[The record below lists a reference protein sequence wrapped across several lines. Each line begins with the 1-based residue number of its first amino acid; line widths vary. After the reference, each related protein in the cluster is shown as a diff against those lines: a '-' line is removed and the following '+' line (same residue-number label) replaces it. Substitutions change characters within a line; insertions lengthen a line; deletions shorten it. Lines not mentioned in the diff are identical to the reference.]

1 MQLFTKLII
10 SSLVIMFVSTGYAQS
25 DDVSSVDESEQLKIV
40 ALEALL
46 SSPPDRAL
54 PLVAKVL
61 AGDNSDEVK
70 SRALFVLSQIDLP
83 EAQTVLLDTAR
94 NGNGELKLQAIRMIG
109 ISGNAEALAGLTEIY
124 ATGDNDVKESVLHA
138 YMIADDSNSVYEIA
152 ANATSDEE
160 FESAVG
166 ILGAMGANDELRKLR
181 DKGGN
186 SESLIHAYAI
196 AGDVESLQV
205 LALDNSKPEQQIQAI
220 HGLGIVGGAEVNV
233 TLLEIYR
240 AADSD
245 DVKDAALHGMMVSG
259 YDEGVLELFRAS
271 QDAEEKRDLLRLL
284 VMMDSDA
291 ALVIIE
297 ETLNGNR

>member
-10 SSLVIMFVSTGYAQS
+10 SSLAIMFVSTGFAQS
-25 DDVSSVDESEQLKIV
+25 DDVDSVDESEQLKIV

-54 PLVAKVL
+54 PLVANVL

-83 EAQTVLLDTAR
+83 EAQNVLLNTAR
-94 NGNGELKLQAIRMIG
+94 NGSGELKLQAIRMIG
-109 ISGNAEALAGLTEIY
+109 ISGNAEALAGLIEIY

-160 FESAVG
+160 FESAVN

-181 DKGGN
+181 DRGGN

-196 AGDVESLQV
+196 AGDAESLQV
-205 LALDNSKPEQQIQAI
+205 LALDNSNPEQQIQAI
-220 HGLGIVGGAEVNV
+220 QGLGIVGGAEVNA

-240 AADSD
+240 ATDSD
-245 DVKDAALHGMMVSG
+245 DVKEAALHGMMVSG

-291 ALVIIE
+291 AMAIIE
-297 ETLNGNR
+297 ETLSGNR

>member
-10 SSLVIMFVSTGYAQS
+10 SSLAIMFVSTGFAQS
-25 DDVSSVDESEQLKIV
+25 DDVDSVDESEQLKIV

-54 PLVAKVL
+54 PLVANVL

-83 EAQTVLLDTAR
+83 EAQNVLLDTAR
-94 NGNGELKLQAIRMIG
+94 NGSGELKLQAIRMIG
-109 ISGNAEALAGLTEIY
+109 ISGNAEALAGLIEIY

-160 FESAVG
+160 FESAVN

-181 DKGGN
+181 DRGGN

-196 AGDVESLQV
+196 AGDAESLQV
-205 LALDNSKPEQQIQAI
+205 LALDNSNPEQQIQAI
-220 HGLGIVGGAEVNV
+220 QGLGIVGGAEVNA

-240 AADSD
+240 ATDSD
-245 DVKDAALHGMMVSG
+245 DVKEAALHGMMVSG

-291 ALVIIE
+291 AMAIIE
-297 ETLNGNR
+297 ETLSGNR

>member
-1 MQLFTKLII
+1 MQLSTKLIF
-10 SSLVIMFVSTGYAQS
+10 SSLVIMFVSTGFAQS
-25 DDVSSVDESEQLKIV
+25 DDVDSVDESEQLKIA

-83 EAQTVLLDTAR
+83 EAQSVLLDTAR
-94 NGNGELKLQAIRMIG
+94 NGSGELKLQAIRMIG
-109 ISGNAEALAGLTEIY
+109 ISGNAETLAGLTEIY

-160 FESAVG
+160 FESAIG

-196 AGDVESLQV
+196 AGDAESLQV
-205 LALDNSKPEQQIQAI
+205 LAMDNSKPEQQIQAI
-220 HGLGIVGGAEVNV
+220 HGLGIVGGAEVDA

-240 AADSD
+240 TADSEE
-245 DVKDAALHGMMVSG
+245 VKEAALHGMMIAG

>member
-1 MQLFTKLII
+1 MQLFTKLIF
-10 SSLVIMFVSTGYAQS
+10 SSLVIMFVSTVFAQS
-25 DDVSSVDESEQLKIV
+25 DEVDSVDESEQLKIV

-83 EAQTVLLDTAR
+83 EAQSVLLDTAR
-94 NGNGELKLQAIRMIG
+94 NGSGELKLQAIRMIG
-109 ISGNAEALAGLTEIY
+109 ISGNAETLAGLTEIY

-196 AGDVESLQV
+196 AGDAESLQV
-205 LALDNSKPEQQIQAI
+205 LAMDNSKPEQQIQAI
-220 HGLGIVGGAEVNV
+220 HGLGIVGGAEVDA

-240 AADSD
+240 TADSEE
-245 DVKDAALHGMMVSG
+245 VKEAALHGMMIAG

>member
-1 MQLFTKLII
+1 MQLFTKLIF
-10 SSLVIMFVSTGYAQS
+10 SSLVIMFVSTGFAQS
-25 DDVSSVDESEQLKIV
+25 DDVDSVDESEQLKIA

-54 PLVAKVL
+54 PIVAKVL

-83 EAQTVLLDTAR
+83 EAQNVLLDTAR
-94 NGNGELKLQAIRMIG
+94 NGSGELKLQAIRMIG
-109 ISGNAEALAGLTEIY
+109 ISGDAEALAGLTEIY
-124 ATGDNDVKESVLHA
+124 ATGDNDVKEGVLHA
-138 YMIADDSNSVYEIA
+138 YMIADDSDSVYEIA

-196 AGDVESLQV
+196 AGDAESLQI
-205 LALDNSKPEQQIQAI
+205 LAMDNSNPEQQIQAI
-220 HGLGIVGGAEVNV
+220 QGLGIVGGVEVNA

-240 AADSD
+240 ATDSD
-245 DVKDAALHGMMVSG
+245 DVKEAALHGMMVSG

-291 ALVIIE
+291 ALAIID
-297 ETLNGNR
+297 ETLSGNR

>member
-1 MQLFTKLII
+1 MQLFTKLIF
-10 SSLVIMFVSTGYAQS
+10 SSLVIMFVSTVFAQS
-25 DDVSSVDESEQLKIV
+25 DDVDSVDESEQLKIV

-83 EAQTVLLDTAR
+83 EAQSVLLDTAR
-94 NGNGELKLQAIRMIG
+94 NGSGELKLQAIRMIG

-124 ATGDNDVKESVLHA
+124 TTGDNDVKESVLHA
-138 YMIADDSNSVYEIA
+138 YMIADDSDSVYEIA

-196 AGDVESLQV
+196 AGDAESLQV
-205 LALDNSKPEQQIQAI
+205 LALDNSNPEQQIQAI
-220 HGLGIVGGAEVNV
+220 QGLGIVGGAEVNA

-240 AADSD
+240 ATDSD
-245 DVKDAALHGMMVSG
+245 DVKEAALHGMMVSG

-271 QDAEEKRDLLRLL
+271 QDAEEKRDLLRML

-291 ALVIIE
+291 AMAIIE
-297 ETLNGNR
+297 ETLSGNR

>member
-1 MQLFTKLII
+1 MQLSTKLIF
-10 SSLVIMFVSTGYAQS
+10 SSLVIMFVSTGFAQS
-25 DDVSSVDESEQLKIV
+25 DDVDSVDESEQLKIV

-83 EAQTVLLDTAR
+83 EAQSVLLDTAR
-94 NGNGELKLQAIRMIG
+94 NGSGELKLQAIRMIG
-109 ISGNAEALAGLTEIY
+109 ISGNAETLAGLTEIY

-166 ILGAMGANDELRKLR
+166 ILGAMGANAELRKLR

-196 AGDVESLQV
+196 AGDAESLQV
-205 LALDNSKPEQQIQAI
+205 LAMDNSKPEQQIQAI
-220 HGLGIVGGAEVNV
+220 HGLGIVGGAEVDA

-240 AADSD
+240 TADSEE
-245 DVKDAALHGMMVSG
+245 VKEAALHGMMIAG

>member
-1 MQLFTKLII
+1 MQLFTKLI
-10 SSLVIMFVSTGYAQS
+10 SSSFVIMFVSTGFAQS
-25 DDVSSVDESEQLKIV
+25 DDVSSVDDSEQLKIA
-40 ALEALL
+40 ALEALI
-46 SSPPDRAL
+46 SAPPDRAL

-61 AGDNSDEVK
+61 AGDNSDELK

-83 EAQTVLLDTAR
+83 EAQNVLLDTAT
-94 NGNGELKLQAIRMIG
+94 NGSGELKLQAIRMIG
-109 ISGNAEALAGLTEIY
+109 ISGNAEALAGLTGIY

-138 YMIADDSNSVYEIA
+138 YMIADDSDSVYRIA

-160 FESAVG
+160 FEAAVG

-196 AGDVESLQV
+196 AGDAESLQV
-205 LALDNSKPEQQIQAI
+205 LAMDNSNPEQQIQAI
-220 HGLGIVGGAEVNV
+220 QGLGIVGGAEVNA

-240 AADSD
+240 GTDSN
-245 DVKDAALHGMMVSG
+245 DVKEAALHGMMVSG

-271 QDAEEKRDLLRLL
+271 QDAEEKRDLLQLL

-291 ALVIIE
+291 ALAIID
-297 ETLNGNR
+297 ETLSGNR